1 MKPEDLFKAIG
12 AADDELLERSQKRK
26 APSKKCL
33 ELGALAACVCIVAAV
48 AVITVKMGTSEYV
61 NPETEETAQTSQ
73 TEQLKETGQ
82 TLPSGIGTTPQPI
95 ETSTAVSSC
104 EASTESSDI
113 IDPTV
118 GSDTA
123 PPEGEISPPKETPS
137 PAYYDDS
144 FVDFY
149 VEDPKVGMPMTY
161 DEVMNMLL
169 SPSPGQ
175 HELDSF
181 YLIETVRLLSPSEC
195 ADVEGI
201 YEFYGSR
208 HSETTEAGSDITPA
222 AYMEDDTIYE
232 VILKKDLITGEETN
246 ERCYMLVRH
255 MGNMDEQKK
264 GDPLFA
270 PGELFCAPVDY
281 KEDGE
286 DFRKT
291 AGDFMLRFDVKMSQD
306 GIYTAYFRGD
316 EWDADALPFGENVD
330 YTVITS
336 TTQNPAHYTKAV
348 TLDELTEFLIK
359 DWSERR

>member
-1 MKPEDLFKAIG
+1 MRPEELFRAIG
-12 AADDELLERSQKRK
+12 AADDELLERSRKRK
-26 APSKKCL
+26 APSKLWL
-33 ELGALAACVCIVAAV
+33 EWGALAACVCIVAAV
-48 AVITVKMGTSEYV
+48 AVVTVKMGTGEYV
-61 NPETEETAQTSQ
+61 DPETEQ
-73 TEQLKETGQ
+73 TGQ
-82 TLPSGIGTTPQPI
+82 ALPSGVGTAQQAP
-95 ETSTAVSSC
+95 EASTAASSC
-104 EASTESSDI
+104 EASAESSDI
-113 IDPTV
+113 IDSTA
-118 GSDTA
+118 GSNAASETTDA

-144 FVDFY
+144 FVEFY

-161 DEVMNMLL
+161 DEVMDMLL

-175 HELDSF
+175 PELDSF

-195 ADVEGI
+195 ADVEGV

-208 HSETTEAGSDITPA
+208 RSETAEAGADIA
-222 AYMEDDTIYE
+222 DAVYMEDDTIYE
-232 VILKKDLITGEETN
+232 VILKKDLMTGEETN

-255 MGNMDEQKK
+255 MGNMDEQKR

-281 KEDGE
+281 KGDGE

-291 AGDFMLRFDVKMSQD
+291 VGDFMLRFDVQMSRD
-306 GIYTAYFRGD
+306 GVYTAYFRGD